1 MSFQQTSVE
10 KRRSSFL
17 SSFVF
22 ILVMEVAQQHLSVL
36 LKAKVWFPV
45 SHSALTSTWTSS
57 SRKSDPLV
65 SSGSC
70 SCTWAHPRIETPK
83 NKPLKC
89 FSFTK
94 TKPNNI
100 YMHFSMYMSF
110 TEESPHIIPLQNPSY
125 STEDSHNIFFM
136 FLTDRTRVWS
146 ILWIEN

>member
-10 KRRSSFL
+10 KRGSSFL
-17 SSFVF
+17 CLFVF

-36 LKAKVWFPV
+36 LSPEVRFPAP
-45 SHSALTSTWTSS
+45 HPALTSTWTSS
-57 SRKSDPLV
+57 SWESDPLV

-70 SCTWAHPRIETPK
+70 TCTWAHPRIETPK

-110 TEESPHIIPLQNPSY
+110 TEESPHIIPLKNPSF

-146 ILWIEN
+146 ILRIEN